1 MSPLDPWSCY
11 AHGNKLSQANGLK
24 PVTGVRGANRSG
36 PEFPRKM
43 ELDTIT
49 QISSWS
55 STDSAAAAVLK
66 SYSLSWLGSAT
77 STSYSA

>member
-24 PVTGVRGANRSG
+24 PVTGVRGAKQKWS
-36 PEFPRKM
+36 RKM

-55 STDSAAAAVLK
+55 NTASAAAAVLK
-66 SYSLSWLGSAT
+66 SYSLS
-77 STSYSA
+77 